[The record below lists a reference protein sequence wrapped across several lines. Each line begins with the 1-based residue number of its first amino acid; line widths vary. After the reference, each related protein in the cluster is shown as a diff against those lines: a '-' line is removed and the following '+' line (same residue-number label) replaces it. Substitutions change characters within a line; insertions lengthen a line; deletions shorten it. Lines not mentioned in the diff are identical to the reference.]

1 MSIVKAITNAIK
13 KEDAEKHFTDQI
25 GKGEEE

>member
-13 KEDAEKHFTDQI
+13 KEDTEKRFTDQI